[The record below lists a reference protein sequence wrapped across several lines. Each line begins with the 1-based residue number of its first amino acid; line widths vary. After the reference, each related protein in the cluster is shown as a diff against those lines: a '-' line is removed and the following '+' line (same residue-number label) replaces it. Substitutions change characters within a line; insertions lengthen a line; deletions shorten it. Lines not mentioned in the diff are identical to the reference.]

1 MKYLTASFYYV
12 TYAFQSESTLF
23 SCLNVKEL
31 LSRSGRD
38 IWGLSDSNE
47 IRKHNHLVR

>member
-1 MKYLTASFYYV
+1 MKYLAVAFYYV
-12 TYAFQSESTLF
+12 TYAFQSESTLY

-31 LSRSGRD
+31 LSRSRCD

-47 IRKHNHLVR
+47 IRKHNH